1 MKITVADVMD
11 EFGTA
16 LIADP
21 DRVAVFDITDPMSVL
36 SDAVRENGNAGLRV
50 KQVEQLREALGLCRY
65 GLEHW
70 VSHCHEEDDL
80 IPTCEEVAATESFY
94 TPEEEYAIFI

>member
-21 DRVAVFDITDPMSVL
+21 DRAALFDMTDPMTVL
-36 SDAVRENGNAGLRV
+36 SDAVRENGNAGLRG
-50 KQVEQLREALGLCRY
+50 KQLEQLREALGLCRY

-80 IPTCEEVAATESFY
+80 IPSCEEVASDEAFNVL
-94 TPEEEYAIFI
+94 EEYAVVA